1 MKLFG
6 KKVIYLEKLNVCVIF
21 GGVSSEHEISK
32 ISAATVID
40 SLDTA
45 KYNIHKIFIDTEGN
59 WIYFD
64 KPTSEYPLCRPENM
78 TRPSFLHRAAIKGF

>member
-45 KYNIHKIFIDTEGN
+45 KYNIHKIF
-59 WIYFD
+59 
-64 KPTSEYPLCRPENM
+64 
-78 TRPSFLHRAAIKGF
+78 